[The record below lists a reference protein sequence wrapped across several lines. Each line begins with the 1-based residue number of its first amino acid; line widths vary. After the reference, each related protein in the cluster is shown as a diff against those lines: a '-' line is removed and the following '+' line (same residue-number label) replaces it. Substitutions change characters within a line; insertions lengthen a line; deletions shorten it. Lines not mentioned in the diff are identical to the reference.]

1 METWLNSIYRNV
13 ESILTVPY
21 SIFVSSVCKSKQ
33 NTNGNGNSN
42 GNSNNTTIRK
52 RVKNSYQSKYYDL
65 PAQFRPFPAFQY
77 NNPISWGLVFL
88 EYIWPSPLERAMKC
102 SAEVT
107 GVGRLTVVR
116 VNDKEQQMYLWE
128 HGFFGK
134 GVYSRSEPS
143 WYARNVRRLGL
154 PEASTI
160 PLTSEERTFYR
171 RQERLKFKQERARLE
186 EERLD
191 LIRRREQGEDIEV
204 LEVPEQRELERPV
217 RFDDVDLEIFKA
229 KYWRPEDADLIVTGR
244 ASLPFVE
251 YVQLMPYEAIFLSEF
266 MDCLEVKSSDGTVL
280 KGWDLVKAVTGG
292 KQLNEFMAYYAAYH
306 HYRSKGWC
314 TRSGVKFSTDFIL
327 YNRGPVFT
335 HAEFAVMVIA
345 VCDDDKDDKQME
357 TARWFEQTLK
367 SRIIGGVKKTMIQCY
382 VEMPCS
388 KQMECIDMTKVS
400 IGQVL
405 HEYFRI
411 TDISTT
417 RWIPSKN
424 R

>member
-1 METWLNSIYRNV
+1 METWLDSIYRNV
-13 ESILTVPY
+13 DYILKVPY
-21 SIFVSSVCKSKQ
+21 GALFPSTYKQ
-33 NTNGNGNSN
+33 SGS
-42 GNSNNTTIRK
+42 SNNDNSTANKK
-52 RVKNSYQSKYYDL
+52 RVKNSYKSKYRDL

-88 EYIWPSPLERAMKC
+88 EYVWPTPLEPLTTKC
-102 SAEVT
+102 VADLT

-116 VNDKEQQMYLWE
+116 VDDRDQQMYLWE

-143 WYARNVRRLGL
+143 WYPRNVRRLGL

-186 EERLD
+186 EERLE
-191 LIRRREQGEDIEV
+191 LIRRQEQGEDVEILNI
-204 LEVPEQRELERPV
+204 LEQKEAERPV
-217 RFDDVDLEIFKA
+217 RFDNVDLEIFKA
-229 KYWRPEDADLIVTGR
+229 KYWRPEDADLIVMGR
-244 ASLPFVE
+244 SSLPSIE

-266 MDCLEVKSSDGTVL
+266 MHCLDVRSTGGVVL
-280 KGWDLVKAVTGG
+280 KGWSLVEALTAGRP
-292 KQLNEFMAYYAAYH
+292 LHEFLAYYAAYH

-314 TRSGVKFSTDFIL
+314 VRSGVKFSTDFIL

-335 HAEFAVMVIA
+335 HAEFAVMVVP
-345 VCDDDKDDKQME
+345 VCDESSLE
-357 TARWFEQTLK
+357 TNLWFEQTLK
-367 SRIIGGVKKTMIQCY
+367 SRIIGGVKKTMIQCF
-382 VEMPCS
+382 VQTPS
-388 KQMECIDMTKVS
+388 KELLESIDFEKVS
-400 IGQVL
+400 IRQVL
-405 HEYFRI
+405 QDYFYI